1 LNPDLLFVSGEF
13 LDYELPN
20 DKQYLYRYFTTDI
33 QRQFVRY
40 YLLFGEY
47 EHFVDHTGFYCQ
59 KKWLD
64 LLAKR
69 LHRLE
74 KARRDA
80 KQAFDLTLVAQI
92 ESGGYNL

>member
-1 LNPDLLFVSGEF
+1 LNADLLFVSGDF
-13 LDYELPN
+13 LTCDLPN

-40 YLLFGEY
+40 FLLFGNY
-47 EHFVDHTGFYCQ
+47 DHFVDHTGYYCQ

-69 LHRLE
+69 FHLLE
-74 KARRDA
+74 QVRREA
-80 KQAFDLTLVAQI
+80 KQSFDLTLLAKI
-92 ESGGYNL
+92 ESGGYVL